1 MKENPFLILGVAAT
15 ASPMEIERAGQKLLA
30 LLEIGA
36 ASAQYYTGHDGPC
49 LRRKEAV
56 RQALADLRNPERR
69 LLAELWSQHTVTENN
84 LSTLEPWKNA
94 PELLCGRPS
103 SFP

>member
-1 MKENPFLILGVAAT
+1 MKENPFLILGVPAT

-36 ASAQYYTGHDGPC
+36 SSAQYYPGNGGPC
-49 LRRKEAV
+49 LRSKEAV
-56 RQALADLRNPERR
+56 RQALADLRRPERR

-84 LSTLEPWKNA
+84 PPTLEPWSNA
-94 PELLCGRPS
+94 PELLCGRPP